1 MPERGRGG
9 ARWGP
14 WHKEEGCKAWWLQAG
29 GIVSKLPPRPL
40 LSPLLAARYETTE
53 TAIAVHQSLQGAVIP
68 SSDRG
73 GMRIQYSKNP
83 FGIKRGGA

>member
-1 MPERGRGG
+1 MG
-9 ARWGP
+9 
-14 WHKEEGCKAWWLQAG
+14 QALLG
-29 GIVSKLPPRPL
+29 SGFPSTCTHTLPYPP
-40 LSPLLAARYETTE
+40 PPRYETVE
-53 TAIAVHQSLQGAVIP
+53 AAIAVHQSLQGAVIP